1 VPINSLDYISPRAV
15 TYRTTPGVSPSG
27 PSTHM
32 AERAATIAE
41 LAVGQLVSIKSDS
54 PVTREKVGVI
64 TQTGPENFF
73 ENGDC
78 MVLLDGW
85 DRSLAFYWTEI
96 VHILRRPRVASR

>member
-1 VPINSLDYISPRAV
+1 MPINSLDYLPPRAS
-15 TYRTTPGVSPSG
+15 TFRTTPGVSPSG

-32 AERAATIAE
+32 AERVATIAE

-54 PVTREKVGVI
+54 PVTRGKVGVI

-78 MVLLDGW
+78 MVLLDDW
-85 DRSLAFYWTEI
+85 DQPLSFYWHEI
-96 VHILRRPRVASR
+96 VHLLRRPRGV